1 MKTYAILVAFTITLM
16 VQSCLPLAEDFQY
29 TPTPLNGKLKISAW
43 EFISQRT
50 DFADFKTIIKAS
62 GIDTLLYSQTD
73 KKYTYL
79 LLNQAGVASLLKD
92 KYANMTVATVGTL
105 TDTQKS
111 DLKNRLLYHI
121 IDGYYY
127 GLPGGNLGFDPVN
140 VSTLWKDSFSIMVL
154 KLDKDPSLTYS
165 GLNDCR
171 LGVNNYKPLADPA
184 FRAITSNLFVTN
196 GVMDVLGNYASYDLV
211 SR

>member
-1 MKTYAILVAFTITLM
+1 MKTYAILVSFTLILL
-16 VQSCLPLAEDFQY
+16 VHSCLPLTEDFHY
-29 TPTPLNGKLKISAW
+29 TPTPLNGNMKMSTW

-50 DFADFKTIIKAS
+50 DFADFKTIIKTS

-92 KYANMTVATVGTL
+92 KYNITMETIGTL
-105 TDTQKS
+105 TDEQKS

-140 VSTLWKDSFSIMVL
+140 VPTLWKDTLSVMVL

-165 GLNDCR
+165 GLQDCR
-171 LGVNNYKPLADPA
+171 LGVNNYRPVADPA

-196 GVMDVLGNYASYDLV
+196 GVMDVLGKYASYDLI